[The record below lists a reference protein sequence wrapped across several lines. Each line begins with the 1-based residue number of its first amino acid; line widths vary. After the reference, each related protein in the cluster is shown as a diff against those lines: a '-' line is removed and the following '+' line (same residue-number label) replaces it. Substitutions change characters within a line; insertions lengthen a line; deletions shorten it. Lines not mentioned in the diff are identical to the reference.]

1 MELLFEW
8 GENKAREN
16 LRKHKVSFEE
26 AKTVFN
32 DPLLITFPDEEHS
45 ASEER
50 YLSIGTSA
58 INKILLVIHTER
70 EATEGTMIIR
80 IISCRKATASERRT
94 YEEGED

>member
-16 LRKHKVSFEE
+16 LKKHKVSFEE

-32 DPLLITFPDEEHS
+32 DPLLITFSDEEHS
-45 ASEER
+45 TSEER

-58 INKILLVIHTER
+58 TNKILLVIHTER
-70 EATEGTMIIR
+70 EATEETMIIR

-94 YEEGED
+94 YEEGKD